1 MKAIHYAPIIGMPI
15 ALNHILQSDSD
26 FTTKCYQAAFVGAT
40 QAGLVAV
47 GMNTNYLTARKAQA
61 IVQIGL
67 RAPGFTS
74 TAVTVATPAMAAY
87 VIADPIHK
95 AHHKLAPGNEG
106 SRSDNKSFWSSV
118 AQAMTG
124 GFGTGGWQ
132 PY

>member
-1 MKAIHYAPIIGMPI
+1 MKVLHYAPIIGMPL
-15 ALNHILQSDSD
+15 ALNHIIQSDSD
-26 FTTKCYQAAFVGAT
+26 FTTKCFQAAMVGAT

-47 GMNTNYLTARKAQA
+47 GMNSNYITARKAYA
-61 IVQIGL
+61 ITQVGL
-67 RAPGFTS
+67 RASAVAS
-74 TAVTVATPAMAAY
+74 TALTVASPAMVAV

-95 AHHKLAPGNEG
+95 AHHKLAPGKEG